1 MTDYKQQVANDL
13 LEIGAV
19 KFSPEEPFTWASSIK
34 SPIYTDN
41 RMTIGF
47 PSVRQNIYKGLSELI
62 KKEYSDV
69 EIIGGVATAGIPH
82 SAWVAE
88 ELNKP
93 MVYVRSKPKNH
104 GAGRQ
109 TEGALVKNRK
119 VVLIDDL
126 ISTGGSVL
134 AAVNA
139 VRKEGASVLGV
150 VSIFSYELP
159 AGKKNFVEAGLTF
172 NSLTTYSQ
180 LIETA
185 VKRGNLDKSQVE
197 TLQNWKENQMLGKH
211 NKKAHQSEVN
221 PITWTKKKCPESYWV

>member
-19 KFSPEEPFTWASSIK
+19 KFSPEEPFTWASGIK

-211 NKKAHQSEVN
+211 NKKAHQR
-221 PITWTKKKCPESYWV
+221 

>member
-1 MTDYKQQVANDL
+1 M
-13 LEIGAV
+13 
-19 KFSPEEPFTWASSIK
+19 
-34 SPIYTDN
+34 
-41 RMTIGF
+41 
-47 PSVRQNIYKGLSELI
+47 
-62 KKEYSDV
+62 
-69 EIIGGVATAGIPH
+69 ATAGIPH

-93 MVYVRSKPKNH
+93 MVYVRSKPKDH

-150 VSIFSYELP
+150 VYIFSYELP
-159 AGKKNFVEAGLTF
+159 AGKKNFAEAGLTF

-185 VKRGNLDKSQVE
+185 VKRGDLDKSQVE
-197 TLQNWKENQMLGKH
+197 TLQNWKENPNAWQ
-211 NKKAHQSEVN
+211 A
-221 PITWTKKKCPESYWV
+221 

>member
-19 KFSPEEPFTWASSIK
+19 KFSPEEPFTWASGIK

-93 MVYVRSKPKNH
+93 MVYVRSKSKKH

-211 NKKAHQSEVN
+211 NKKAHQR
-221 PITWTKKKCPESYWV
+221 

>member
-19 KFSPEEPFTWASSIK
+19 KFSPEEPFTWASGIK

-185 VKRGNLDKSQVE
+185 VKRGNLNKSQVE

-211 NKKAHQSEVN
+211 NKKAHQR
-221 PITWTKKKCPESYWV
+221 

>member
-1 MTDYKQQVANDL
+1 MIDYKQQVANDL

-19 KFSPEEPFTWASSIK
+19 KFSPTAPFTWASGIQ

-47 PSVRQNIYKGLSELI
+47 PDVRQNIYKGLSNLI
-62 KKEYSDV
+62 TETYGDV

-82 SAWVAE
+82 AAWVAE
-88 ELNKP
+88 ALNKP
-93 MVYVRSKPKNH
+93 MIYVRSKPKDH

-109 TEGALVKNRK
+109 TEGAFVKNRK

-134 AAVNA
+134 GAVEA
-139 VRKEGASVLGV
+139 IRKEGGEVVGV

-159 AGKKNFVEAGLTF
+159 DGVNNFKKAGLTF
-172 NSLTTYSQ
+172 RSLTTYSQ

-185 VKRGNLDKSQVE
+185 VLRGDLDKSQIE
-197 TLQNWKENQMLGKH
+197 TLQNWKQDPASWH
-211 NKKAHQSEVN
+211 A
-221 PITWTKKKCPESYWV
+221 

>member
-19 KFSPEEPFTWASSIK
+19 KFSPEEPFTWASGIK

-69 EIIGGVATAGIPH
+69 EIIGAVATAGIPH

-93 MVYVRSKPKNH
+93 MVYVRSKPKDH

-211 NKKAHQSEVN
+211 NKKAHQR
-221 PITWTKKKCPESYWV
+221 

>member
-19 KFSPEEPFTWASSIK
+19 KFSPEEPFTWASGIK

-197 TLQNWKENQMLGKH
+197 TLQNWKENQMIGKH
-211 NKKAHQSEVN
+211 NKKAHQR
-221 PITWTKKKCPESYWV
+221 

>member
-19 KFSPEEPFTWASSIK
+19 KFSPEEPFTWASGIK

-69 EIIGGVATAGIPH
+69 EIIGGVVTAGIPH

-211 NKKAHQSEVN
+211 NKKAHQR
-221 PITWTKKKCPESYWV
+221 

>member
-93 MVYVRSKPKNH
+93 MVYVRSKPKKH

-211 NKKAHQSEVN
+211 NKKAHQR
-221 PITWTKKKCPESYWV
+221 

>member
-1 MTDYKQQVANDL
+1 MIDYKQQVANDL

-19 KFSPEEPFTWASSIK
+19 KFSPEAPFTWASGIQ

-47 PSVRQNIYKGLSELI
+47 PDVRQNIYKGLSNLI
-62 KKEYSDV
+62 TETYGDV

-82 SAWVAE
+82 AAWVAE
-88 ELNKP
+88 ALNKP
-93 MVYVRSKPKNH
+93 MIYVRSKPKDH

-134 AAVNA
+134 GAVEA
-139 VRKEGASVLGV
+139 IRKEGGEVVGV

-159 AGKKNFVEAGLTF
+159 DGVNNFKKSGLTF
-172 NSLTTYSQ
+172 RSLTTYSQ

-185 VKRGNLDKSQVE
+185 VLRGDLDKSQIE
-197 TLQNWKENQMLGKH
+197 TLQNWKQDPASWH
-211 NKKAHQSEVN
+211 A
-221 PITWTKKKCPESYWV
+221 

>member
-19 KFSPEEPFTWASSIK
+19 KFSPEEPFTWASGIK

-93 MVYVRSKPKNH
+93 MVYVRSKPKKH

-211 NKKAHQSEVN
+211 NKKAHQ
-221 PITWTKKKCPESYWV
+221 